1 MHPVSIRGRSMP
13 RDRRTIRAILVVMGS
28 LCCSLSTGCLRS
40 TMLRPADGPVAQPAP
55 ANGPV
60 APVLAPPSAPK
71 ANTPPAG
78 PAAMP
83 PPELQAAPAP
93 VQNQAALA
101 PLTSQPPPA
110 IPPVT
115 APTGNAPAAK
125 PTPLMDAAIERVATV
140 TRQQLESLD
149 PATAPAESDDH
160 AATAVAPGSPP
171 VLPTA
176 PVQRTPAPILVLDTT
191 ESTPL
196 VTATVIEPIDSPTQ
210 PPVPAVPKGE
220 VERIGAEIQPKT
232 GVVAGVESADPT
244 RETPGAL
251 LDDTQPASVVPAM
264 ADPADPLA
272 VGKLC
277 LCRKIVGFGSYE
289 PLTESWVKAGQQVL
303 LYCEMTGMRYEAN
316 DASFVSRLS
325 SKIEIG
331 SVGSGIFQWALEL
344 GPEEDVCASRRH
356 DFFVNYKFSVPPGL
370 PPGSY
375 RLRLTQTDLI
385 ANRSTA
391 AEIPLIIVPGKR
403 QRTGLPALSH
413 EHKH

>member
-1 MHPVSIRGRSMP
+1 MHPVSNRGRSMP
-13 RDRRTIRAILVVMGS
+13 RDLRTFRAVLGVMGL
-28 LCCSLSTGCLRS
+28 LCWSLSTGCLRS

-60 APVLAPPSAPK
+60 APVIALA
-71 ANTPPAG
+71 TPPASTPLAG
-78 PAAMP
+78 PAALAST
-83 PPELQAAPAP
+83 ELQAAPTPLQDQAP
-93 VQNQAALA
+93 SA

-115 APTGNAPAAK
+115 APADNAPAAK
-125 PTPLMDAAIERVATV
+125 PTPLMDAAIERVAIV
-140 TRQQLESLD
+140 TRQQRESLD
-149 PATAPAESDDH
+149 SATSPAESDGH
-160 AATAVAPGSPP
+160 AATVVAPGSPP
-171 VLPTA
+171 VRPTA
-176 PVQRTPAPILVLDTT
+176 PVQQTPAPILVLDTT

-196 VTATVIEPIDSPTQ
+196 VTAKVIEPIDSPTQ
-210 PPVPAVPKGE
+210 PPVPTIANGE
-220 VERIGAEIQPKT
+220 TERSGAEILPKT
-232 GVVAGVESADPT
+232 SSVAGAESAGPS
-244 RETPGAL
+244 RETLGAL
-251 LDDTQPASVVPAM
+251 RDDTQPAASIVPAV
-264 ADPADPLA
+264 ADPVDPLA

-289 PLTESWVKAGQQVL
+289 PLTESRVKAGQQVL

-331 SVGSGIFQWALEL
+331 SVGSGVSQWALEL
-344 GPEEDVCASRRH
+344 GPKEDVCASRRH

-370 PPGSY
+370 PPGAY

-391 AEIPLIIVPGKR
+391 AEIPLVIVP
-403 QRTGLPALSH
+403 
-413 EHKH
+413 

>member
-1 MHPVSIRGRSMP
+1 
-13 RDRRTIRAILVVMGS
+13 
-28 LCCSLSTGCLRS
+28 
-40 TMLRPADGPVAQPAP
+40 MLRPADGPVAQPAP

-83 PPELQAAPAP
+83 PTELQAAPAP

-101 PLTSQPPPA
+101 PLTPQPTPA
-110 IPPVT
+110 IAPVT
-115 APTGNAPAAK
+115 EPAGEAPAAN
-125 PTPLMDAAIERVATV
+125 PTPLMDAAIERVAIV
-140 TRQQLESLD
+140 TRKQRESLD
-149 PATAPAESDDH
+149 SAASPAESDGH
-160 AATAVAPGSPP
+160 AAIAVAAGSPP
-171 VLPTA
+171 IVPTV
-176 PVQRTPAPILVLDTT
+176 PVQRTPAPILVLDST
-191 ESTPL
+191 ESSPS
-196 VTATVIEPIDSPTQ
+196 VTATVINPIDSPTQ
-210 PPVPAVPKGE
+210 PPVPTVAKGE
-220 VERIGAEIQPKT
+220 TERSGAEILPKT
-232 GVVAGVESADPT
+232 SSVSGAESAGPS
-244 RETPGAL
+244 RETLGAL
-251 LDDTQPASVVPAM
+251 RDDTQPVASDVPAV
-264 ADPADPLA
+264 ADPVDPLS

-277 LCRKIVGFGSYE
+277 LCRKIVGFGLYE

-331 SVGSGIFQWALEL
+331 SVKNSVFQWTHDF
-344 GPEEDVCASRRH
+344 GRKEDVCASRRH
-356 DFFVNYKFSVPPGL
+356 DFFANYRFSIPAGL

-391 AEIPLIIVPGKR
+391 AEIPLVIVP
-403 QRTGLPALSH
+403 
-413 EHKH
+413 

>member
-13 RDRRTIRAILVVMGS
+13 RDRRTFRAILEVMGL
-28 LCCSLSTGCLRS
+28 LCWSLSTGCLRS

-60 APVLAPPSAPK
+60 APVLAPTTPPAS
-71 ANTPPAG
+71 TPPAG
-78 PAAMP
+78 PAALP
-83 PPELQAAPAP
+83 STELQAAPTP
-93 VQNQAALA
+93 LQDQAALA

-115 APTGNAPAAK
+115 APAGNAPAAK

-140 TRQQLESLD
+140 TRQQRESLD
-149 PATAPAESDDH
+149 SAAARSESDGH
-160 AATAVAPGSPP
+160 AATVVAPGSPP
-171 VLPTA
+171 VRPTA
-176 PVQRTPAPILVLDTT
+176 PVQQTPAPILVLDTT

-196 VTATVIEPIDSPTQ
+196 VTAKVIEPIDSPTQ
-210 PPVPAVPKGE
+210 PPIPTVATGE
-220 VERIGAEIQPKT
+220 TERSGAEILPKNNS
-232 GVVAGVESADPT
+232 VASAESAGPS
-244 RETPGAL
+244 RETLGARR
-251 LDDTQPASVVPAM
+251 DDTQPAASIVPAV

-289 PLTESWVKAGQQVL
+289 PWTESRIKAGQQVL
-303 LYCEMTGMRYEAN
+303 LYCEMTGVRYEAN

-331 SVGSGIFQWALEL
+331 LVGNGVSQWVLEF

-356 DFFVNYKFSVPPGL
+356 DVFVTYKFSVPPGL
-370 PPGSY
+370 PPGAY
-375 RLRLTQTDLI
+375 RLRLTQNDLI

-391 AEIPLIIVPGKR
+391 AEIPLVIVP
-403 QRTGLPALSH
+403 
-413 EHKH
+413 